1 MAAPAEVNGGPPLGP
16 VRAGP
21 ASRGPGTAG
30 DGSPEETALPDAE
43 PAAVGPPEAGLAEPP
58 LADPPLLDPPL
69 ADAFPSEAPLA
80 DAFPSE
86 ATLADAFPS
95 EATLADQGGAD
106 AEFGEP
112 VPAGEGFPERGEPD
126 AAAPEADLAEPGEP
140 GQDAGGQSRDVRP
153 LAVAGIIVGIIAMV
167 GVAVGVLAVL
177 THGFRPKTVVTYRPA
192 AVFGLR
198 PGQCVD
204 SSRNGLSP
212 TVVPCATPH
221 DAEVFASFHLPGG
234 PWPGAAAVQQD
245 AGNSCA
251 SRLSGYLNPA
261 FATVNLTQEYVF
273 PDRAA
278 WRAGERTVVCEVRA
292 HSGQLTGSVRA

>member
-21 ASRGPGTAG
+21 AAGGPATAG

-43 PAAVGPPEAGLAEPP
+43 PAAGVPPEAGLAD
-58 LADPPLLDPPL
+58 ASL

-80 DAFPSE
+80 D
-86 ATLADAFPS
+86 
-95 EATLADQGGAD
+95 QGGAD
-106 AEFGEP
+106 ADLGEP
-112 VPAGEGFPERGEPD
+112 VPADEGFPERGEPD
-126 AAAPEADLAEPGEP
+126 VAAPEAELAEPGEP

-212 TVVPCATPH
+212 TVVSCATPH
-221 DAEVFASFHLPGG
+221 DAEVFASFRLPGG

-245 AGNSCA
+245 AGNGCA

-292 HSGQLTGSVRA
+292 HSGQLAGSVRA